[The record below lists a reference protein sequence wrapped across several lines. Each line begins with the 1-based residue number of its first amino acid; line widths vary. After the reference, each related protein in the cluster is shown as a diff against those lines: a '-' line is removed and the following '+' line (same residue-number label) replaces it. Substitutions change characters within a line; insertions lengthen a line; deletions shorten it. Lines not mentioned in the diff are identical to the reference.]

1 MLDTLIPTRFLTTLA
16 HLLFVIMIFSS
27 KVRAFQPPPRRSRG
41 KRAFAERA
49 AVGISQ
55 DNNIKVAL
63 PMEHEQGE
71 FDKMDTECAALAA
84 PFARRPHSPP

>member
-27 KVRAFQPPPRRSRG
+27 KVRAFRPTPPRRSRG
-41 KRAFAERA
+41 KRALAERA

-71 FDKMDTECAALAA
+71 FDKMDTECAARAA
-84 PFARRPHSPP
+84 PPVSTRLP